1 MLKNFFSKS
10 ENVKENSDNY
20 ISKQSLLEVIS
31 DIMEGNTA
39 HIEESKLGC
48 SEVTKKWN
56 EMISF
61 LNNDKRKILLEVNSL
76 MENITRMD
84 SVKNMV
90 STVNRQTESLHSM
103 SASSEELT
111 ASIQQVS
118 SVAQQ
123 VSSNADKVQQISE
136 KGVKN
141 VSSSV
146 EFVRKAF
153 NDISNLN
160 EQMEKVKEKT
170 ETINKIIDIVKGISD
185 QTDLLALNAAI
196 EAARAGEQGKG
207 FSVVADEVRKLA
219 EHTKNSVLDIQ
230 KNIAE
235 LEGALESSVTKIN
248 NTSHQL
254 NSGTEL
260 VNEALNS
267 INEIS
272 VSIDDV
278 NGTITQ
284 VASSTEEQTSATETF
299 TEGVM
304 NISKHADD
312 LSESCHNTGRSIFKV
327 SKEIGEIRKDIL
339 KNENCLN
346 EIDMIEIYK
355 TDHLVWRWRVYNMLL
370 GYEKVDK
377 NIVGDYKNCKLG
389 QWYYGLNCEKL
400 KNHKA
405 FNELEEPHI
414 KLHEI
419 AKEAVIAY
427 ERNDIK
433 TAERALDDMDH
444 CSKKVFECLGELKA
458 ELIKE
463 R

>member
-1 MLKNFFSKS
+1 MFKNFFPKS
-10 ENVKENSDNY
+10 ENVKENFQNY
-20 ISKQSLLEVIS
+20 ISKESLLKAIS
-31 DIMEGNTA
+31 NLMEGNTTY
-39 HIEESKLGC
+39 IEDGRLGS

-56 EMISF
+56 EMIDF
-61 LNNDKRKILLEVNSL
+61 LNSDKKNILLEVNSL
-76 MENITRMD
+76 METVTRMD

-90 STVNRQTESLHSM
+90 STVNSQTESLHSM

-111 ASIQQVS
+111 ASIQEVS
-118 SVAQQ
+118 SIAQQ
-123 VSSNADKVQQISE
+123 VSSNADKVQQISK

-141 VSSSV
+141 VSNSV
-146 EFVRKAF
+146 KFVREAF

-235 LEGALESSVTKIN
+235 LEDALESSVTKIN
-248 NTSHQL
+248 NTSKGL

-260 VNEALNS
+260 VNGAVTS

-272 VSIDDV
+272 VSIANV
-278 NGTITQ
+278 NETITQ
-284 VASSTEEQTSATETF
+284 VASSTEEQTVATETF

-304 NISKHADD
+304 KISKHADD
-312 LSESCHNTGRSIFKV
+312 LSESCHNTGRSIFKI
-327 SKEIGEIRKDIL
+327 SKDIDKIRKDIL

-355 TDHLVWRWRVYNMLL
+355 TDHLLWRWRVYNMLL
-370 GYEKVDK
+370 GYEKIDK
-377 NIVGDYKNCKLG
+377 NIVGDYKKCKLG

-400 KNHKA
+400 KKHKA
-405 FNELEEPHI
+405 FVKLEEPHI

-427 ERNDIK
+427 ERDDIK
-433 TAERALDDMDH
+433 TAERALDNMDQ
-444 CSKKVFECLGELKA
+444 CSKEVFECLGELKA
-458 ELIKE
+458 EIIKE